1 MENETLA
8 PETLARIVDPSRMRV
23 EVATP
28 SGHSLVLDSDPPDGD
43 DGGARPMEMVL
54 AALAGCTAMDVASIL
69 RKKRQTPAGYE
80 IAVRGER
87 SETHPRV
94 YTRIVIEHRVSGEVR
109 PEAVRRSVELSAT
122 KYCPVSAM
130 LARGVRIE
138 HRYRLAGGPSVLVA
152 VTAPDGTPLA

>member
-1 MENETLA
+1 MENEMV
-8 PETLARIVDPSRMRV
+8 ARVADPSRMRV
-23 EVATP
+23 EMTTP
-28 SGHSLVLDSDPPDGD
+28 SGHPLVLDGGPPDGD

-69 RKKRQTPAGYE
+69 RKKRQTAAGYE
-80 IAVRGER
+80 IAVGGER
-87 SETHPRV
+87 SDTHPRV

-130 LARGVRIE
+130 LARGVSIE

-152 VTAPDGTPLA
+152 ITDPDGARVA